1 MKALAFASI
10 GRQRLNLIEWQLL
23 AMTLLAEAA
32 MTRWDEINFETKE
45 WHIPAGRMKMKRM
58 HIVPLSEQALAVL
71 EVMKPISQHRP
82 HVFPGYCNPLE
93 PMNSQT
99 ANMALKRMGFKY
111 ILVAHGMRSIAST
124 VLNEKG
130 FQPDVIE
137 AALAHIDTNEV
148 RRAYNRSQYLDQRR
162 EMMAWWGS
170 HIELSGNG
178 NINMTSLINTGTKC

>member
-1 MKALAFASI
+1 
-10 GRQRLNLIEWQLL
+10 
-23 AMTLLAEAA
+23 
-32 MTRWDEINFETKE
+32 
-45 WHIPAGRMKMKRM
+45 MKRM

-71 EVMKPISQHRP
+71 EVMKPISQHTP
-82 HVFPGYCNPLE
+82 HVFPGYRNPLE

-99 ANMALKRMGFKY
+99 ANMALKRMGFKD

-162 EMMAWWGS
+162 EMMAWWRKHVEQS
-170 HIELSGNG
+170 ASGNY
-178 NINMTSLINTGTKC
+178 NFSSRLENDRVNHYHDVKV